1 MSVFYEWDVEE
12 VASADGDDV
21 AEGDIVQHWFQTSF
35 ADCLKHVATQKLEPG
50 FKWETVLVRDT
61 DAINAEEHRTWAYL
75 NDDGTLPEC
84 FQGSG
89 GDDQTKVPKRF
100 HEEVARA
107 NAKAKS

>member
-1 MSVFYEWDVEE
+1 MSVFCEWDVEE
-12 VASADGDDV
+12 VAAGNGADV

-35 ADCLKHVATQKLEPG
+35 AGCLEHVATQKLESG
-50 FKWETVLVRDT
+50 FKWEIVLVRNT
-61 DAINAEEHRTWAYL
+61 DSIFAEEPRTWAYL
-75 NDDGTLPEC
+75 NDDGTLPEF

-107 NAKAKS
+107 NSNPKP